1 MCVLLPPPGVSR
13 LPTCLCSG
21 GSVVISTLRI
31 VMAEFAASC
40 DREASRE
47 ARKIIADG
55 LLPAVRQLGAQLSSN
70 CVLHDE
76 HDHLLLFERAKQ
88 PVTQRQWR
96 CGLCGKV
103 FKSEQYIDA
112 HLVRRHTDSLPAAG
126 GTCLAEYCDILRCP
140 SWVSALRQHQPG
152 RSSCRPVEL
161 EARRAFCQHLM
172 HDCIIVSSERAG
184 LHHTVFEVMDERFCQ
199 PVSCSG
205 QQRIR
210 DGLELYHAPMA
221 NDESHAGYYTVAALL
236 LVGLGVLYASILMGV
251 GETRAD
257 SEGLR
262 ARRGRQ
268 ALRRGRNPG
277 CLSRLLRG
285 GVVARW
291 ED

>member
-1 MCVLLPPPGVSR
+1 MSNYRSIGYMSGLLA
-13 LPTCLCSG
+13 T
-21 GSVVISTLRI
+21 T
-31 VMAEFAASC
+31 C

-55 LLPAVRQLGAQLSSN
+55 LLPALRQLGAQLSSN

-88 PVTQRQWR
+88 LVTQRQWQ

-112 HLVRRHTDSLPAAG
+112 HLVRRHTDSLPAVG

-140 SWVSALRQHQPG
+140 SWVNTLRQHQPG
-152 RSSCRPVEL
+152 RSPCRPVEL

-172 HDCIIVSSERAG
+172 HDCIVVSSERAD

-199 PVSCSG
+199 PVSCLG
-205 QQRIR
+205 LQRIR
-210 DGLELYHAPMA
+210 DGLEHDHAPMA
-221 NDESHAGYYTVAALL
+221 HDESHAGYFMVAAVLL
-236 LVGLGVLYASILMGV
+236 MGLGVLYASLLMGV
-251 GETRAD
+251 GETWAD

-262 ARRGRQ
+262 ARR
-268 ALRRGRNPG
+268 RRHGRNPG